1 MGTIQIKRGL
11 KANLPSEAA
20 VGALLYTIDEKKFYI
35 GNGEGKS
42 LTEFE
47 NSQQLAEFLATK
59 SDVGHVHT
67 SANITD
73 FSTAVD
79 NRIALQRGQNNGLAS
94 LDENGKVP
102 TTQIPSVFKDA
113 YVVDDIAA
121 RDELDAFSGLH
132 ALVID
137 ATDDD
142 TVESGGAEY
151 VSDGTQWI
159 KISELKDLDM
169 IIDWENIQGR
179 PYVPQNFTHL
189 ADCPGE
195 YTGNKG
201 KVVVV
206 NESEDGLE
214 FTSLYTGDI
223 DGGSF

>member
-11 KANLPSEAA
+11 KTNLPSEAA
-20 VGALLYTIDEKKFYI
+20 AGALLYTTDEKKFYI
-35 GNGEGKS
+35 GNGEGKA
-42 LTEFE
+42 LTSFD
-47 NSQQLAEFLATK
+47 NAQQLADYLATK
-59 SDVGHVHT
+59 SDVGHTHT

-94 LDENGKVP
+94 LDGNGKIP

-113 YVVDDIAA
+113 YVEDDIAV
-121 RDELDAFSGLH
+121 RDALEKFSGLH

-137 ATDDD
+137 ATADE
-142 TVESGGAEY
+142 TVETGGAEY

-169 IIDWENIQGR
+169 VIDWENIQGR
-179 PYVPQNFTHL
+179 PFVPQNFTDL

-195 YTGNKG
+195 LTGNKG
-201 KVVVV
+201 KILVV
-206 NESEDGLE
+206 NEAEDGLE
-214 FTSLYTGDI
+214 FTDVYQGDV
-223 DGGSF
+223 DGGTF

>member
-20 VGALLYTIDEKKFYI
+20 IGALLYTIDEKKFYI
-35 GNGEGKS
+35 GNGEGKA
-42 LTEFE
+42 LTEFT
-47 NSQQLAEFLATK
+47 NSQQLAEYFATK
-59 SDVGHVHT
+59 SDVGHTHT

-73 FSTAVD
+73 FSSSVD

-102 TTQIPSVFKDA
+102 TSQIPSIFKDA
-113 YVVDDIAA
+113 YVVDNIAE
-121 RDELDAFSGLH
+121 RDKLEKFSGLH

-137 ATDDD
+137 ATDDE

-151 VSDGTQWI
+151 VYGGTQWI

-179 PYVPQNFTHL
+179 PFVPQKFVEL
-189 ADCPGE
+189 GDCPGE
-195 YTGNKG
+195 YTGQKG
-201 KVVVV
+201 KVLVV
-206 NESEDGLE
+206 NEEETGLE
-214 FTSLYTGDI
+214 FSSIYTGDV
-223 DGGSF
+223 DGGTF